1 MIQYLF
7 NTDHLTLF
15 ERGHPPLLGR
25 VAALPTLSLAVS
37 AISVEE
43 AVRGRLGFLAR
54 PLDSSSRQRGYAL
67 LVGTVRLLN
76 QLPIVLYDQSCESHY
91 QQLRALRRRIG
102 TQDLRIAAVAL
113 ANNLT
118 LLTRNRGDFS
128 QVPGLRIEDW
138 SV

>member
-1 MIQYLF
+1 M
-7 NTDHLTLF
+7 
-15 ERGHPPLLGR
+15 
-25 VAALPTLSLAVS
+25 S

-43 AVRGRLGFLAR
+43 ALRGRLGYLRR
-54 PLDSSSRQRGYAL
+54 PLDSSARQRGYAL

-76 QLPIVLYDQSCESHY
+76 QLPIVLYDQSCESQY
-91 QQLRALRRRIG
+91 QQWNSLRRRIG
-102 TQDLRIAAVAL
+102 TQNLRIAAVAL

-128 QVPGLRIEDW
+128 QVPGLKIEEW

>member
-7 NTDHLTLF
+7 DTDHLTLF
-15 ERGHPPLLGR
+15 ERGHAPLVAR

-43 AVRGRLGFLAR
+43 ALRGRLGFLSR
-54 PLDSSSRQRGYAL
+54 RLDASARQRGYAL

-76 QLPIVLYDQSCESHY
+76 QLPIVLYDQSCESQY
-91 QQLRALRRRIG
+91 QQLRAQRLQIG
-102 TQDLRIAAVAL
+102 TQDSRIASVAL

-118 LLTRNRGDFS
+118 LLTRNQQHFGR
-128 QVPGLRIEDW
+128 VPGLKIEDW

>member
-7 NTDHLTLF
+7 DTDHLTLF
-15 ERGHPPLLGR
+15 ERGHPPLVAR
-25 VAALPTLSLAVS
+25 VAELPTLSLAVS

-43 AVRGRLGFLAR
+43 ALRGRLGYLGR
-54 PLDSSSRQRGYAL
+54 LLDNSSRQRGYAL

-76 QLPIVLYDQSCESHY
+76 QLPIVLYDQVSESQY
-91 QQLRALRRRIG
+91 QQLRTLRRRIG

-113 ANNLT
+113 ANDLT
-118 LLTRNRGDFS
+118 LLTRNRADFS